1 MTDPASVPGWKK
13 WLILAR
19 VWGAP
24 ISIVPLVMGT
34 ALAALYGGVRVGW
47 GRFALALVAIELL
60 HSGANAWSD
69 VFDFRRGLDRKATP
83 VSGALSHGVF
93 TLRQTVVRSL
103 GMLAAGA
110 AIGAGLALR
119 AGPALWW
126 VGNAGLL
133 LALFYFLFKPVALG
147 DLAVFAAFGPLIALG
162 AWVLQTGAF
171 SWLPLVWLV
180 PFGLIVIAVLHANNW
195 RDTDED
201 RAAGI
206 RTVAQMLGDRGSFV
220 YYGALVFGSIALTLV
235 FLVMPVAGQTLPW
248 GMAVVLLTVPPAL
261 KLMGRARRRHAPR
274 QPLDF
279 VTLDAATA
287 QFMVPFGVLSTLGLL
302 TRLLGW

>member
-1 MTDPASVPGWKK
+1 MTDPASLPGWKK

-69 VFDFRRGLDRKATP
+69 VFDFRRGLDRVATP

-110 AIGAGLALR
+110 ALGAGLAVR
-119 AGPALWW
+119 TGPVLWG
-126 VGNAGLL
+126 VGSAGLL
-133 LALFYFLFKPVALG
+133 LAGFYFLLKPIALG

-162 AWVLQTGAF
+162 AWTLQTGTF
-171 SWLPLVWLV
+171 SWRPLVWLA

-195 RDTDED
+195 RDMAED
-201 RAAGI
+201 RAAGV
-206 RTVAQMLGDRGSFV
+206 RTVALLLGDRGSLV
-220 YYGALVFGSIALTLV
+220 YYGALIFSAIVLTLLFMV
-235 FLVMPVAGQTLPW
+235 APVGGQTLPW
-248 GMAVVLLTVPPAL
+248 GMALVLLTLPPAFNL
-261 KLMGRARRRHAPR
+261 LRRAQRRHTPR
-274 QPLDF
+274 TPLEF
-279 VTLDAATA
+279 VTLDGATA
-287 QFMVPFGVLSTLGLL
+287 QFMVPFGLLSTLGLL
-302 TRLLGW
+302 SRLWGW